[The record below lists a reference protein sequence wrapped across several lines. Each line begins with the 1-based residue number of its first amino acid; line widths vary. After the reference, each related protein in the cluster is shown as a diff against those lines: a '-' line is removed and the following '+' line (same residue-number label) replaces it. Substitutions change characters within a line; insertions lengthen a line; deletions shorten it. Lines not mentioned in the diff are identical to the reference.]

1 MKNALLLSLFLPFFL
16 SAQTTSTL
24 YGLARN
30 FNPAQVYLASM
41 QPGTGVVTEIS
52 PSSIAPGYSLTPLS
66 AIDPVNNK
74 FYFSV
79 GGPYMLSVD
88 LNSGLADTVTLNIPP
103 GTYLDQMQYNCSD
116 SSLYGIYRQVTP
128 PELYL
133 AKVNAN
139 TGACTIISPTSV
151 AQSFSLTAKS
161 TIDPVN
167 GIFYF
172 IAGSNNGVILTGV
185 DLTTGLTVSQT
196 GISFTGPGEHF
207 DMLTYN
213 CNDAIMYGI
222 SRSST
227 QPAIYPATINPTTGV
242 VTNLSNTSMGLGIL
256 ANGMSEINPFTNV
269 FHFFN
274 GSFQSYDLATGNVLP
289 TPALSFSS
297 PPGNIYFDMI
307 ARDNCKCF
315 LSNPTLGTAETE
327 GIKPMRVF
335 PNPTASGTTVSFS
348 FPALKENAVME
359 VVDVNGKTVLSM
371 NLASQVSNVTL
382 NDIGLAPGIYQVY
395 IPGNSTGRFIIET
408 Y

>member
-1 MKNALLLSLFLPFFL
+1 MKNALLILLFLPTFL
-16 SAQTTSTL
+16 KAQTTSTI

-30 FNPAQVYLASM
+30 FNPAQIYLASM

-52 PSSIAPGYSLTPLS
+52 PSSIALGYSLTPLS

-88 LNSGLADTVTLNIPP
+88 LNSGLADTITLNIPA
-103 GTYLDQMQYNCSD
+103 GAYFDLMQYNCSD
-116 SSLYGIYRQVTP
+116 SSLYGIYRTVTP
-128 PELYL
+128 PEIYL
-133 AKVNAN
+133 ATVNTN
-139 TGACTIISPTSV
+139 TGACSVISPTSV

-172 IAGSNNGVILTGV
+172 VAGSNNGVILTGV
-185 DLTTGLTVSQT
+185 DLATGLTVSQT

-242 VTNLSNTSMGLGIL
+242 VTNLSNTSMGQGIL
-256 ANGMSEINPFTNV
+256 VNGMSEINPFTNA

-274 GSFQSYDLATGNVLP
+274 GSFQTYDLTTGNVLP

-315 LSNPTLGTAETE
+315 LSNPGVGIAETA
-327 GIKPMRVF
+327 GVKPMRAF
-335 PNPTASGTTVSFS
+335 PNPAVKGATISLS
-348 FPALKENAVME
+348 FPALKENAILE

-371 NLASQVSNVTL
+371 NVAGQASNILLS
-382 NDIGLAPGIYQVY
+382 DIALAPGIYQVY
-395 IPGNSTGRFIIET
+395 IPGVATGRFIITE
-408 Y
+408 